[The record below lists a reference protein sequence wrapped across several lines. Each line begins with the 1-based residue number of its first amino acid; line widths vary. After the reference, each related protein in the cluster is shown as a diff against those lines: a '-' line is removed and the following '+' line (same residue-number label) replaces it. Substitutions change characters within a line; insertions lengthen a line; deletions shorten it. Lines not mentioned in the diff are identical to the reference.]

1 MMKFIPALLTV
12 AFILA
17 ASIPAFSEEKAA
29 ESNNP
34 HVYIKTNVG
43 GFTIELYPD
52 KAPLTVANFLNY
64 VEKGFYAGTIFHRV
78 IKGFMIQ
85 GGGFTQDMS
94 MKETA
99 APIKN
104 EAFNGLKNKKYT
116 LAMARTNIV
125 DSATC
130 QFFINTSNN
139 TALDHREKSQS
150 GFGYCVFGKVIEGS
164 EVIDKIEMVKT
175 TTKGS
180 YADVPSKPVI
190 IKAMT
195 IMTDEEE

>member
-1 MMKFIPALLTV
+1 MMKLIPALLTV
-12 AFILA
+12 ALILA
-17 ASIPAFSEEKAA
+17 ASIPASSEEKAE

-52 KAPLTVANFLNY
+52 KAPVTVANFLNY
-64 VEKGFYAGTIFHRV
+64 VDKGFYSGTIFHRI

-85 GGGFTQDMS
+85 GGGFTKDMS
-94 MKETA
+94 QKETA

-104 EAFNGLKNKKYT
+104 EAENGLKNKKYT
-116 LAMARTNIV
+116 LAMARTNV
-125 DSATC
+125 VNSATC

-139 TALDHREKSQS
+139 TALDHRDKTQS
-150 GFGYCVFGKVIEGS
+150 GYGYCVFGKVIEGADI
-164 EVIDKIEMVKT
+164 IDKIELVQT

-195 IMTDEEE
+195 LMTDEEE